1 MEMAPYFK
9 KGTIAASIYHQ
20 PHRQGQI
27 AVRLMADNLISK
39 VNFPPAVRLSPTVVM
54 LSNLYL
60 FRETR
65 LGGSTPTDSSGT
77 GSLDLSDIRTRY

>member
-1 MEMAPYFK
+1 MAPYFK

-39 VNFPPAVRLSPTVVM
+39 VNFPPTVRLSPTVVIS
-54 LSNLYL
+54 SNLHL
-60 FRETR
+60 FREMR
-65 LGGSTPTDSSGT
+65 PNEPKPTGVPT
-77 GSLDLSDIRTRY
+77 AAGLTHPSDT